1 MTADSRRV
9 PSSSGAGRTLPQIT
23 RRRHAPLTV
32 QRHRAERPWGSLRAR
47 AAGTITALTRL
58 LDEAEAPV
66 STLPVT
72 TPRPGAGDHLSHTD
86 PALAREALA
95 ERPVAA
101 IDGWNGWAHPV
112 RTSDRRESHGLNRGG
127 LIARLGQLSDR
138 WAVRLAQAWV
148 TTVRRPSAALAGAG
162 DDNAPLEAPATTG
175 SAAADGEPEPRVV
188 APSVLPSRPPEE
200 PSFPIDVVYTWVND
214 EDPAWRARYTE
225 ALRDFDPDELAG
237 QSASPARFRN
247 RDELRYSL
255 RSLARNA
262 RFVRRVYVV
271 TAGQVPAWLARD
283 VPNLRVVPH
292 EEILPPECLPTFN
305 SHAIETALHR
315 IEGLAEHYLYLNDDF
330 FFGRG
335 CQPSTFF
342 TPDGL
347 TKLFPDRR
355 ATVPTGPASPLD
367 RPVDSASKNTR
378 DLMDAEFDLCIAYKM
393 QHTPYPQRRS
403 VVAEMEERFP
413 AVFKQT
419 AHNTFRHYTDVN
431 VASCF
436 SHYYAYAT
444 GTAVPAQVPATYIN
458 IGNPWASLQMRRLLR
473 RGDSDVFCLNDSP
486 IRFKRDTIVDATVS
500 AFLEEYFPRPSPF
513 ERAQ

>member
-9 PSSSGAGRTLPQIT
+9 PGSADAGRTLPPFT
-23 RRRHAPLTV
+23 RREPAPLMDG
-32 QRHRAERPWGSLRAR
+32 RHRAERALSGSLRAR
-47 AAGTITALTRL
+47 ATDTIAALTRL
-58 LDEAEAPV
+58 LDDVETSGLGSPASTRYATGGGDAPTRPATVPSLRPRPLPDGRSLITRLGKLSDWCAVQLAEAW
-66 STLPVT
+66 
-72 TPRPGAGDHLSHTD
+72 
-86 PALAREALA
+86 
-95 ERPVAA
+95 
-101 IDGWNGWAHPV
+101 I
-112 RTSDRRESHGLNRGG
+112 
-127 LIARLGQLSDR
+127 
-138 WAVRLAQAWV
+138 
-148 TTVRRPSAALAGAG
+148 TTVRRPSDALAGAAANNGAGAYPPGTANGAAAVAG
-162 DDNAPLEAPATTG
+162 DFRVPRVAPAV
-175 SAAADGEPEPRVV
+175 RV
-188 APSVLPSRPPEE
+188 SRHPDE

-214 EDPAWRARYTE
+214 GDPEWRARYTK
-225 ALRDFDPDELAG
+225 ALRECEPDEVDG

-262 RFVRRVYVV
+262 GFVRRVYVV
-271 TAGQVPAWLARD
+271 TAGQVPEWLARD

-292 EEILPPECLPTFN
+292 EEILEPECLPTFN

-335 CQPSTFF
+335 CRPSTFF
-342 TPDGL
+342 TADGL

-355 ATVPTGPASPLD
+355 ATIPTGPASPLD

-378 DLMDAEFDLCIAYKM
+378 DLMHAEFDLAVAYKM
-393 QHTPYPQRRS
+393 QHTPYPQRQS
-403 VVAEMEERFP
+403 VVAEMEEHFP

-419 AHNTFRHYTDVN
+419 AHNPFRHHTDVN

-444 GTAVPAQVPATYIN
+444 GTAVPARVPATYIN

-486 IRFKRDTIVDATVS
+486 IRFKRDTIVDATVT

-513 ERAQ
+513 ERASVSQTPEADHVGEPVNRGGAERH